1 MRPKKTIL
9 LPILVLFALAF
20 LAVSACKTNERVRS
34 ATEKHY
40 DLKGKVVVVEKD
52 KHLLTVEHEDI
63 KDYMPGMTMPF
74 KVGESSAWVFESPH
88 EVGPGD
94 QITATLIV
102 DGAQLWLED
111 IVLTKESSDMTSVAA
126 EGVGP
131 KSGDEVPDYRL
142 TNQDG
147 KVIRIHD
154 YKGKAL
160 LLTFIY
166 TRCQD
171 PNQCTLMSSNFANI
185 DQELQ
190 KQPELYKKTHL
201 LSISFDPEYDTPKV
215 LRSYGAAY
223 TGKYSDETFA
233 HWEFASGSADEVKG
247 IGQYFGLRYFLDSSS
262 GKEQV
267 VHSLRTAVI
276 SPDGKIVKVYRGN
289 EWKPEEI
296 LKEIEG
302 AVGNAK
308 LAADNTGL
316 QELGPSARFSVQLIR
331 VRPRPSAAALL
342 MLVP

>member
-1 MRPKKTIL
+1 MNTKKTVTTTL
-9 LPILVLFALAF
+9 LVFSLLAF
-20 LAVSACKTNERVRS
+20 LCLSSCQKRERVKS
-34 ATEKHY
+34 PTEKPY
-40 DLKGKVVVVEKD
+40 DFKGKVVVVEKD
-52 KHLLTVEHEDI
+52 KHLLTVAHEDI

-74 KVGESSAWVFESPH
+74 TVGEASAWVFEPPH
-88 EVGPGD
+88 EVVPGD

-102 DGAQLWLED
+102 DGAKSWLED
-111 IVLTKESSDMTSVAA
+111 IVVTKETS
-126 EGVGP
+126 ESTKLSGGENVGA
-131 KSGDEVPDYRL
+131 KTGDEVPDYRL

-147 KVIRIHD
+147 KVIRMHD

-166 TRCQD
+166 TRCPD

-190 KQPELYKKTHL
+190 KLPELYQKTHL

-223 TGKYSDETFA
+223 TGKYSDENFA

-247 IGQYFGLRYFLDSSS
+247 IAQFFGLRYFLDSSS

-276 SPDGKIVKVYRGN
+276 APDGKIVKVYRGN

-296 LKEIEG
+296 LKDIKA
-302 AVGNAK
+302 AVGITK
-308 LAADNTGL
+308 SAAD
-316 QELGPSARFSVQLIR
+316 ERR
-331 VRPRPSAAALL
+331 
-342 MLVP
+342 